1 MKKILTLAIVLAV
14 TTASLFAISSGVI
27 TLPDSTVTS
36 PESSFFVEA
45 EASELA
51 QGLLLKY
58 GDTPGTAILVNDTI
72 TKSTTESWDVFGNET
87 TKNFYFFGT
96 GRSSS
101 AKTVEV
107 SATASTFKN
116 GNVDTGVQPVVN
128 GYTTPGW
135 SIIIPAA
142 NIVGVGTYTGTS
154 FNVIWDGSN
163 SPNLS
168 TTPAGTYTTEVTL
181 TVTNP

>member
-1 MKKILTLAIVLAV
+1 MKKILTLAIVLSV

-27 TLPDSTVTS
+27 TLPETTGS

-96 GRSSS
+96 GRASST
-101 AKTVEV
+101 KTVNV
-107 SATASTFKN
+107 TAAASTFKN
-116 GNVDTGVQPVVN
+116 GSVDTGVQPVVN
-128 GYTTPGW
+128 GYTSGW
-135 SIIIPAA
+135 AIIIPAA
-142 NIVGVGTYTGTS
+142 NAVGVGTYTGTS

-163 SPNLS
+163 SPSLA

>member
-1 MKKILTLAIVLAV
+1 MKKILTLAIVLSVA
-14 TTASLFAISSGVI
+14 TASLFAISSGVI
-27 TLPDSTVTS
+27 TLPETTGS

-58 GDTPGTAILVNDTI
+58 GDNPSTAILVNDTI
-72 TKSTTESWDVFGNET
+72 TKSETESWDVFGNEA

-96 GRSSS
+96 GRASST
-101 AKTVEV
+101 KTVKV
-107 SATASTFKN
+107 TAAASTFKN
-116 GNVDTGVQPVVN
+116 GNIDTQVQPVIN
-128 GYTTPGW
+128 GYANSGW
-135 SIIIPAA
+135 EIIIPAA
-142 NIVGVGTYTGTS
+142 NAVDVGSYTGTS
-154 FNVIWDGSN
+154 FNVIWDGSS
-163 SPNLS
+163 SPKLA

>member
-1 MKKILTLAIVLAV
+1 MKKILTFALVLSV

-27 TLPDSTVTS
+27 TLPDQTVAS
-36 PESSFFVEA
+36 PQSSFFVEA

-96 GRSSS
+96 GRASSD
-101 AKTVEV
+101 KTVNV
-107 SATASTFKN
+107 VAVASTFKN
-116 GNVDTGVQPVVN
+116 GNIDTGVQPVVN
-128 GYTTPGW
+128 GYTAPGW
-135 SIIIPAA
+135 AIIIPAA
-142 NIVGVGTYTGTS
+142 NVVGTGTYTGTS

-163 SPNLS
+163 SANLA
-168 TTPAGTYTTEVTL
+168 TTPAGTYTTEITL